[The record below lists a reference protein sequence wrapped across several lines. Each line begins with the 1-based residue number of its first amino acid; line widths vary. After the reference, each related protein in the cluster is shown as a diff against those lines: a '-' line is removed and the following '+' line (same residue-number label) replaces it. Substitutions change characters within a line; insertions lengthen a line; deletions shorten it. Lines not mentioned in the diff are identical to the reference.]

1 MATINLLPWREEL
14 RSRRQKEFITMII
27 VAIIAMIGVVAG
39 VHWEFNNRIEFQQ
52 TRNQFLNDQIA
63 ELDKKIKE
71 IKDIEEEK
79 QNLLARMEIIEELQ
93 SSRPEIVPLMDE
105 VVKTL
110 PEGVYYT
117 AIKQVARN
125 LDVKG
130 VAQSNARVSSLMRN
144 IDKSQ
149 WVENPNLVEIRK
161 LKTADQAQQRF
172 SEFSL
177 QFQQKKPKVEGQEAA
192 GSS

>member
-14 RSRRQKEFITMII
+14 RNRRQKEFITMIVIAI
-27 VAIIAMIGVVAG
+27 VAMVGVVGG
-39 VHWEFNNRIEFQQ
+39 VHWEFGNRIEFQQ
-52 TRNQFLNDQIA
+52 TRNQFLTDQIA
-63 ELDKKIKE
+63 ALDIKIKQ

-93 SSRPEIVPLMDE
+93 SSRPEIVHLMDE
-105 VVKTL
+105 VVTTL

-149 WVENPNLVEIRK
+149 WLENPNLVEIRK
-161 LKTADQAQQRF
+161 LKSSEKAQQRF

-177 QFQQKKPKVEGQEAA
+177 QFQQKKPKVEGQEDAE
-192 GSS
+192 SS